1 MRFLIRVI
9 VFIMVVLIFIFVFA
23 GQGIFDGFLPLM
35 DAKAVV
41 TVTFKGGVFDYGDNA
56 NYMVKT
62 SDADKYMEYMLKQGW
77 KLADISDDYYIY
89 ERNGKSYKFKRE
101 EMLKFF
107 YKFSV
112 Q

>member
-1 MRFLIRVI
+1 
-9 VFIMVVLIFIFVFA
+9 MVVLIFIFVFA

-56 NYMVKT
+56 TYMVKT
-62 SDADKYMEYMLKQGW
+62 SDSDKYMKYMLDDGW
-77 KLADISDDYYIY
+77 KLAGMGNDYYVF
-89 ERNGKSYKFKRE
+89 EKDGKSYKFKRE
-101 EMLKFF
+101 EILKFF

-112 Q
+112 E